1 MTRPLISRLA
11 LFAGLMLLLAACG
24 SATAETTP
32 PSLPSIETEAA
43 PGSEATTSTTKPVDP
58 DEAFREHAACM
69 REMGI
74 DIPDPTSDGDTVM
87 IVGEDSDPEA
97 FEAAMAECDPILE
110 AAFGEFEMTP
120 EQDAERLDMELAFAR
135 CMRENG
141 VEDWQDPSSGGS
153 TIIDIG
159 PDDDMETLEAA
170 MATCSTEVFGDEGS
184 FSISGD
190 PAS

>member
-1 MTRPLISRLA
+1 MIRPLISRLA

-24 SATAETTP
+24 SATAETSP
-32 PSLPSIETEAA
+32 PTLPSIETEPAA
-43 PGSEATTSTTKPVDP
+43 ASDATTSTTEPVDP
-58 DEAFREHAACM
+58 DEALQEHAACM

-74 DIPDPTSDGDTVM
+74 DMPDPTRDGDSVV
-87 IVGEDSDPEA
+87 IVGEGADSEA

-141 VEDWQDPSSGGS
+141 VEDWKDPSSDGS
-153 TIIDIG
+153 VVIDIG
-159 PDDDMETLEAA
+159 PDDDTETLEAA
-170 MATCSTEVFGDEGS
+170 LATCSTEVFGDEAS
-184 FSISGD
+184 FSVSED

>member
-1 MTRPLISRLA
+1 MFRPLISRLA
-11 LFAGLMLLLAACG
+11 LFAGLMVLLAACG

-32 PSLPSIETEAA
+32 PTLPSIETEAA
-43 PGSEATTSTTKPVDP
+43 PGSEATTSTTEPVDP
-58 DEAFREHAACM
+58 DEAFLEYGACM
-69 REMGI
+69 REMGV
-74 DIPDPTSDGDTVM
+74 DMPDPASDGESVTM
-87 IVGEDSDPEA
+87 VGSDADQETL
-97 FEAAMAECDPILE
+97 EAAMAECDPILE
-110 AAFGEFEMTP
+110 SAFGEFEMSP

-141 VEDWQDPSSGGS
+141 VEEWQDPNPDGS

-170 MATCSTEVFGDEGS
+170 METCSTEVYGDVGS
-184 FSISGD
+184 FSISDD

>member
-1 MTRPLISRLA
+1 MIRPLISRLA
-11 LFAGLMLLLAACG
+11 LLAGLMLLLAACG

-32 PSLPSIETEAA
+32 PTLPSIESEAA
-43 PGSEATTSTTKPVDP
+43 PGSEATTSTTEPVDP
-58 DEAFREHAACM
+58 DDAFLEYTACM
-69 REMGI
+69 RDMGV
-74 DIPDPTSDGDTVM
+74 DMPDPTSDGDTVM

-141 VEDWQDPSSGGS
+141 VEDWQDPNPDGS

-159 PDDDMETLEAA
+159 PGDDTETLEDA
-170 MATCSTEVFGDEGS
+170 MATCSAEVYGDEGS
-184 FSISGD
+184 FSISSD